1 MPAKKAPKDTKD
13 TQAAAKGAGG
23 FSAFQ
28 LLIFVIATSSM
39 AMNFAMI
46 YGVIPL
52 QGKFRY
58 IPPLRIRTISK
69 MQFPFVFLKYGHPL
83 FSAN

>member
-28 LLIFVIATSSM
+28 LFIFVIATSSM

-52 QGKFRY
+52 QGNFRH
-58 IPPLRIRTISK
+58 IPP
-69 MQFPFVFLKYGHPL
+69 
-83 FSAN
+83 